1 MFTITR
7 DGQPIATATT
17 ESEVLAWFHRNVS
30 YSMHHATAYEGYAVQ
45 DDSGDPVLEPTV
57 NGRTT
62 LYY

>member
-7 DGQPIATATT
+7 DSNPIATVAT
-17 ESEVLAWFHRNVS
+17 ESDVLAWFHSNVS
-30 YSMHHATAYEGYAVQ
+30 YSMYHATAYEGYAVQ
-45 DDSGDPVLEPTV
+45 DGTGTPVLRPVV

>member
-7 DGQPIATATT
+7 DGQPLTTVAT

-30 YSMHHATAYEGYAVQ
+30 YSMHHATTYEGYAVQ
-45 DDSGDPVLEPTV
+45 GDSGKPVLEPTV

>member
-7 DGQPIATATT
+7 DGQPIVTVDT
-17 ESEVLAWFHRNVS
+17 ESDVLAWFHRNHS

-45 DDSGDPVLEPTV
+45 DAEGNATLEPTV